1 MIPNK
6 WHPERFPVAFPT
18 AQLAA
23 ANELAGL
30 IDPDKRGDLT
40 FDIDR
45 QKGGYV
51 YAEIPLVKSPIDY
64 KEIIEGRNSAA
75 WRHVVS
81 MLAAERDR
89 PGIGD
94 AELEE
99 LRTSMLFGVEECAFL
114 FEEATE

>member
-1 MIPNK
+1 MPNN
-6 WHPERFPVAFPT
+6 WHAERFPICFPT

-23 ANELAGL
+23 ANALAYL
-30 IDPDKRGDLT
+30 LDPDERGDLT

-45 QKGGYV
+45 QKAGYV

-75 WRHVVS
+75 WRHVVT
-81 MLAAERDR
+81 MLATERDR
-89 PGIGD
+89 DDID
-94 AELEE
+94 DETLEL
-99 LRTSMLFGVEECAFL
+99 LRTSMLFGAECAFL